1 MTDQIVAFA
10 LLGAEWVLYLLV
22 ALSVLSVAV
31 MVERAMFFSRRS
43 IDHAELQ
50 REAVRAVLEDSPN
63 ALTKEFGQ
71 NESMAV
77 LVALAGVEHRNSSI
91 DAASEAMNSVKI
103 TAKESYE
110 QLTVIL
116 GTLGNN
122 APFIGLFGTVL
133 GIIKAFNDLQEDPT
147 GGINAV
153 MGSTSEALVATAVG
167 ILVAIPAVVAFNVF
181 NRKMRAHLAHSDALA
196 HAILG
201 AMYKRKESSST
212 SAATKADKV
221 KKTSEAQTKK
231 SNKSQD
237 QD

>member
-22 ALSVLSVAV
+22 ALSVLSIAVVA
-31 MVERAMFFSRRS
+31 ERAMFFHRRKL
-43 IDHAELQ
+43 DHLALQ
-50 REAVRAVLEDSPN
+50 TETVRAIQEDSVN
-63 ALTKEFGQ
+63 ALRNRYKGHEA
-71 NESMAV
+71 MAAR
-77 LVALAGVEHRNSSI
+77 VAPAGVDNRQHGIE
-91 DAASEAMNSVKI
+91 AASEAMNSAKI
-103 TAKESYE
+103 ASKEEYE

-167 ILVAIPAVVAFNVF
+167 IIVAIPAVVAFNVF
-181 NRKMRAHLAHSDALA
+181 NRLMRSHLAQSDALA
-196 HAILG
+196 HAVLS
-201 AMYKRKESSST
+201 AMHTTLHDQET
-212 SAATKADKV
+212 Q
-221 KKTSEAQTKK
+221 SEAEAETEE
-231 SNKSQD
+231 SD
-237 QD
+237 